1 MSLKYGIM
9 NLPLYLNSSSTNQN
23 CIHDLCQ
30 SEQDIL
36 DKGFVTYIYYNL
48 KKKTVYI
55 GETKHFWVRH
65 DQHIHE
71 SHFNDGEFTNCLIVY
86 NASFFT
92 ESHIKD
98 LEFMIINHMLA
109 ETDETKF
116 KIYNRNNGQPQPQYN
131 EHHIVEQEVFVKLWG
146 NELYN
151 QGLVHTN
158 DLERIRQKIIFKYSP
173 FTQLSKQQSDIEE
186 RVIQDP
192 RNKYLIEGGAGTGKT
207 VLMMS
212 LMYRLINKNPDMK
225 IGLITTSNLLDK
237 FNRILKQLNLK
248 NKLTFVRAGKAIEE
262 ARKSNSHYDIILVDE
277 AHRLQRYYPKG
288 HPESK
293 KHFDKSQPEIN
304 EIHMLQ
310 EITDGLVLF
319 YDQFQSIR
327 PQDVLRANF
336 IKLTQGYV
344 KESLSQQYR
353 IKGDGS
359 FSGNDFLNGILY
371 ALDIIDE
378 IEFNPNVFAYR
389 NKDSY
394 FGIVDSIQDLFK
406 YIGEIELRHANTT
419 NRVIAGYTREWISN
433 PKSSQNKGIDKFNLP
448 YDWVENESKWRWNS
462 QYEKWVEI
470 ESSKNEVGSIHAI
483 QGADID
489 HVGII
494 IGKDIAVGENGKLRA
509 IKGNYKDTG
518 GTPLLNE
525 YNEQELTSFILNI
538 YYVLLTRGISGCR
551 VYFEDSKVR
560 EYFEEKLSSKV
571 I

>member
-1 MSLKYGIM
+1 M
-9 NLPLYLNSSSTNQN
+9 NLPLDVNSSSTNQN

-116 KIYNRNNGQPQPQYN
+116 KIYNRNNGQPQPRYN
-131 EHHIVEQEVFVKLWG
+131 EHHKVEQEVFVKLWG

-353 IKGDGS
+353 IKGDAS

-371 ALDIIDE
+371 ALDIVDE

-394 FGIVDSIQDLFK
+394 FEIVDSIQDLFK

-470 ESSKNEVGSIHAI
+470 ESSKNEIGSIHAI

-509 IKGNYKDTG
+509 IKENYKDTG

>member
-9 NLPLYLNSSSTNQN
+9 NLPLSINSTSTNQI
-23 CIHDLCQ
+23 CIHDLCE
-30 SEQDIL
+30 SEQDLL
-36 DKGFVTYIYYNL
+36 DKGFITYIYYNL

-55 GETKHFWVRH
+55 GETKQFWVRH
-65 DQHIHE
+65 DQHIQE
-71 SHFNDGEFTNCLIVY
+71 NHFKDGEFTNCLIVY

-131 EHHIVEQEVFVKLWG
+131 EHDIVEQEVFVKFWG
-146 NELYN
+146 NELYKA
-151 QGLVHTN
+151 GLVHTK
-158 DLERIRQKIIFKYSP
+158 DLEKIKQKIIFKYSP

-186 RVIQDP
+186 RVIQHP

-212 LMYRLINKNPDMK
+212 LMYRLINEYPDMK

-304 EIHMLQ
+304 EIHMLH

-327 PQDVLRANF
+327 PQDVLRSDF
-336 IKLTQGYV
+336 IKLTKGYV
-344 KESLSQQYR
+344 IESLRQQYR
-353 IKGDGS
+353 IKSDGS
-359 FSGNDFLNGILY
+359 FSGNDFINGILY
-371 ALDIIDE
+371 ALDIIDD
-378 IEFNPNVFAYR
+378 INFNPQVFSYR

-394 FGIVDSIQDLFK
+394 FGIVDSIQELFK
-406 YIGEIELRHANTT
+406 YTGEIELRHANTT

-433 PKSSQNKGIDKFNLP
+433 PKSSQNKGIDKLNLP
-448 YDWVENESKWRWNS
+448 YDWVENENKWRWNN

-494 IGKDIAVGENGKLRA
+494 IGKDITVGENGKLRA
-509 IKGNYKDTG
+509 VKENYKDTG

-560 EYFEEKLSSKV
+560 EYVEEKLSSKV